1 MTTPPRSDSHD
12 RKPSDDSAEQTRL
25 ADERTWLAWFRTGLA
40 AAAVAIAVGG
50 VLPDLSTG
58 VKWPY
63 QLLGLGYGVLAAAI
77 LVLAAIRQR
86 RFAEA
91 LQHGDPAPPLGPLV
105 MWLTVAA
112 VALTTATLT
121 LLAIYT

>member
-1 MTTPPRSDSHD
+1 M
-12 RKPSDDSAEQTRL
+12 

-63 QLLGLGYGVLAAAI
+63 RLLGLGYGVLAAAI
-77 LVLAAIRQR
+77 LVLAAVRQR

>member
-1 MTTPPRSDSHD
+1 M
-12 RKPSDDSAEQTRL
+12 

-50 VLPDLSTG
+50 ILPDLSTG
-58 VKWPY
+58 VRWPY
-63 QLLGLGYGVLAAAI
+63 RLLGFGYLVLAAAI
-77 LVLAAIRQR
+77 LVLAAVRQR
-86 RFAEA
+86 RFAKA
-91 LQHGDPAPPLGPLV
+91 LQHGDPAPPLGPIV

-121 LLAIYT
+121 LLATT

>member
-1 MTTPPRSDSHD
+1 
-12 RKPSDDSAEQTRL
+12 L

-50 VLPDLSTG
+50 ILPDLSTG

-63 QLLGLGYGVLAAAI
+63 RLLGLGYGLLAAAI
-77 LVLAAIRQR
+77 LVLAAARQR